1 MDPAISAGSVLHIA
15 AGGLYVHVAYCL
27 QKCIYCDF
35 YSIGVRRADWKGYV
49 DALIAEL
56 HHRIAELPCPLR
68 TIYIGGGT
76 PSLIPPKDFI
86 RLCKTIYSYSGNVEE
101 FTIEV
106 NPDDVTPDMLDVW
119 KRGGIN
125 RLSMGIQSFDD
136 CILKLIKRRHTA
148 ATAERAYTM
157 AREVFDNISIDLIYG
172 IPGQNVNMWRKDI
185 SKAVS
190 MHPKHISSYSLMY
203 EEGTALTL
211 LRDKGVLSEVTEET
225 SETMM
230 NILISE
236 LRKAGYEHYEI
247 SNFAM
252 PGFRSRHNSS
262 YWQST
267 PYLGLGPSAHSYDGQ
282 RCRSAN
288 KADVR
293 AYINYWNA
301 EGSCSES
308 NIIQREFL
316 SEEELR
322 EEYVMTRLRTK
333 EGIDLEDFRC
343 RFGAIE
349 YKKLLEKSDIYIKGK
364 SLIASDSH
372 LFLSEKAFLISD
384 SIIVALA

>member
-1 MDPAISAGSVLHIA
+1 
-15 AGGLYVHVAYCL
+15 
-27 QKCIYCDF
+27 
-35 YSIGVRRADWKGYV
+35 
-49 DALIAEL
+49 
-56 HHRIAELPCPLR
+56 
-68 TIYIGGGT
+68 
-76 PSLIPPKDFI
+76 
-86 RLCKTIYSYSGNVEE
+86 
-101 FTIEV
+101 
-106 NPDDVTPDMLDVW
+106 
-119 KRGGIN
+119 
-125 RLSMGIQSFDD
+125 
-136 CILKLIKRRHTA
+136 
-148 ATAERAYTM
+148 
-157 AREVFDNISIDLIYG
+157 
-172 IPGQNVNMWRKDI
+172 
-185 SKAVS
+185 
-190 MHPKHISSYSLMY
+190 
-203 EEGTALTL
+203 
-211 LRDKGVLSEVTEET
+211 
-225 SETMM
+225 M

-262 YWQST
+262 YWQGT

-372 LFLSEKAFLISD
+372 LFLSEKALLVSD